1 MMSNITT
8 FLKNFKVLKGEDIT
22 HTSMGY
28 PSGSFYIPYDEN
40 SNFMKIYM
48 AEYENGS
55 NLHLTEKHKSIS
67 PILIDLDFR
76 YEKSS
81 TEVRRVYSLE
91 HLKNFMLLYM
101 KTLNEYVI
109 FKEEPNIYI
118 MEKPSPKYDEEKRLI
133 KDGVHIMIPNVVTT
147 PSVQFR
153 IRTIVL
159 EHLGD
164 IFDDCHFINDKYD
177 IFDESVISKNN
188 WLMYGS
194 CKPNGIPYKVTHK
207 FNYQNEDLVNDTN
220 IPDNKSLI
228 SILSIRNKMF
238 KNDIKNDKLEEIENM
253 ENTSIEEE
261 RKKITM
267 MVVTQSV
274 QNNSVKTTEDINI
287 IREFINILST
297 KRCESYDDWI
307 RLGWCLRNIDNS
319 LLDDWIDFSRRS
331 SKYKEG
337 ECENLWNKMKD
348 GGLGIKTLYMWAK
361 NDNQEE
367 YDEILKKSGK
377 ALLDMAF
384 NTGLDWDIG
393 KYVEHCY
400 KNDYRCTDIKNNTW
414 FRFENH
420 RWRKSQDAF
429 VLRNN
434 LSIDIYNTFNDRL
447 LSWTEE
453 WKIRNQHSE
462 NNSDK
467 DMKKSS
473 EYKNK
478 VKIVNNFKN
487 ATYKNKLI
495 GKGCCADIFHQSAE
509 QEDFDKSLDS
519 YPNLLC
525 FNNGVYDLDC
535 GEFREGRPDDYISL
549 CTNIDYVEYDE
560 NEPVYEEINKF
571 LAEVQPDDEKREYI
585 LRTLANSLHGSNREE
600 KVYFWTGEG
609 GNGKSKLYSLLE
621 NCMGDY
627 AANIS
632 VSYITSKRAASNSAS
647 PEMMQAIGRRFVVFQ
662 EPEPNEKVNVGI
674 MKEISG
680 KDTIQCRGLYKD
692 ADSFVP
698 QFQVIFICN
707 QLPSL
712 PPDDGGTWRR
722 VRKITFDSKFV
733 DDPNPENPNEFKI
746 DQDLDKKWPEWKVPF
761 MSLLIH
767 YYNKFKDVP
776 NKEPQE
782 VIDATKEYQHGND
795 VYAEFIETHVENYMN
810 PPNPMTFTELFAE
823 FKEYCQLWS
832 KGKEIQKSGDLQKSI
847 ERIYGKP
854 NKTKGKLIWKHLKL
868 NKVSST
874 QRANEM
880 MFTEDDE

>member
-1 MMSNITT
+1 MMSNIAT
-8 FLKNFKVLKGEDIT
+8 FLKKFKVLKGEDMT
-22 HTSMGY
+22 HTSMGH
-28 PSGSFYIPYDEN
+28 PSGSFYIPYDETK
-40 SNFMKIYM
+40 NFMELYM
-48 AEYENGS
+48 TEFEKGNR
-55 NLHLTEKHKSIS
+55 LQLTEKHKNIS
-67 PILIDLDFR
+67 PVLIDLDFR
-76 YEKSS
+76 YDKSS

-91 HLKNFMLLYM
+91 HLKKFLSLYVEV
-101 KTLNEYVI
+101 LNEYVV
-109 FKEEPNIYI
+109 FKEDPIIYI
-118 MEKPSPKYDEEKRLI
+118 MEKPSPRYDDEKRLI
-133 KDGVHIMIPNVVTT
+133 KDGVHMMISNVVTG
-147 PSVQFR
+147 PSVQFKVR
-153 IRTIVL
+153 EIVL
-159 EHLGD
+159 ERLGD
-164 IFDDCHFINDKYD
+164 IFDECNFVNDKYD
-177 IFDESVISKNN
+177 IFDESVIYKNN

-194 CKPNGIPYKVTHK
+194 SKPNGTPYTVTHK
-207 FNYQNEDLVNDTN
+207 LLYSNGELTNDED
-220 IPDNKSLI
+220 IPNARTLI
-228 SILSIRNKMF
+228 SELSIRNKST

-253 ENTSIEEE
+253 EHMSIEEE
-261 RKKITM
+261 RKKLTM
-267 MVVTQSV
+267 MIVTQNAM
-274 QNNSVKTTEDINI
+274 NNSIKTTEDINI
-287 IREFINILST
+287 VREFISILST
-297 KRCESYDDWI
+297 KRTEVYDDWI
-307 RLGWCLRNIDNS
+307 RLGWCLRNIDNN
-319 LLDDWIDFSRRS
+319 LLEDWIEFSRRS

-337 ECENLWNKMKD
+337 ECENLWNRMKE

-361 NDNQEE
+361 NDNREA

-377 ALLDMAF
+377 ALLDVAF
-384 NTGLDWDIG
+384 STGLDWDIG
-393 KYVEHCY
+393 MYVEHCY

-414 FRFENH
+414 YRFENH

-434 LSIDIYNTFNDRL
+434 LSINIYNIFSDKL
-447 LSWTEE
+447 ESWTNE
-453 WKIRNQHSE
+453 WKIRNQDSNE
-462 NNSDK
+462 K
-467 DMKKSS
+467 DLKKNS

-478 VKIVNNFKN
+478 VRIVNNFKN
-487 ATYKNKLI
+487 ATYKNRLI
-495 GKGCCADIFHQSAE
+495 GKGCCADIFHESAE
-509 QEDFDKSLDS
+509 QEEFDKMLDS

-535 GEFREGRPDDYISL
+535 GEFREGRPDDYVSL

-560 NEPVYEEINKF
+560 TDPVYDEINKF
-571 LAEVQPDDEKREYI
+571 LSEVQPNDEKREYI
-585 LRTLANSLHGSNREE
+585 IKTLANSLHGSNREE

-621 NCMGDY
+621 SCMGDY

-698 QFQVIFICN
+698 QFQVFFICN
-707 QLPSL
+707 QLPWL

-733 DDPNPENPNEFKI
+733 DDPNPDNPNEFKI

-767 YYNKFKDVP
+767 YYNKYKDVP

-795 VYAEFIETHVENYMN
+795 VYAEFIETHIVERLDGSSPMN
-810 PPNPMTFTELFAE
+810 FTEVFAE

-832 KGKEIQKSGDLQKSI
+832 KGKEIQKSGALQKSI
-847 ERIYGKP
+847 ERLYGKP
-854 NKTKGKLIWKHLKL
+854 AKMKGKFVWRHLEL

-874 QRANEM
+874 QRANEI
-880 MFTEDDE
+880 MFTEDE